1 MSKEQIT
8 LATMENIDDIRV
20 KAGNSEKRR
29 KNAAQEFASTPL
41 KGTFSHV
48 GVKVFEIDGTQYPSI
63 GVYLETGEFISE
75 NALNQQN
82 LLEELAEIKNGTRK
96 DKFMLKSERLSD
108 FSKYGASA
116 NARLV
121 NLQGKSYTATKKE
134 IRVYKAEYL
143 DAKKFDA
150 VCFDKNTANNL
161 KEALKCTE
169 TKNGYIFEIV

>member
-1 MSKEQIT
+1 MKEEII
-8 LATMENIDDIRV
+8 LATMDNIDAIRV

-63 GVYLETGEFISE
+63 GLFLTTGEFISE
-75 NALNQQN
+75 NALNQQS
-82 LLEELAEIKNGTRK
+82 LLDELSEIKNGTRK
-96 DKFMLKSERLSD
+96 GKFMLKSERLTD
-108 FSKYGASA
+108 LSKLGASA

-121 NLQGKSYTATKKE
+121 ALQGKNYTAEKKP

-143 DAKKFDA
+143 DAKRFDE
-150 VCFDKNTANNL
+150 VCFEKNNANNL
-161 KEALKCTE
+161 KDAIKCTE
-169 TKNGYIFEIV
+169 TKDGYIFTVS